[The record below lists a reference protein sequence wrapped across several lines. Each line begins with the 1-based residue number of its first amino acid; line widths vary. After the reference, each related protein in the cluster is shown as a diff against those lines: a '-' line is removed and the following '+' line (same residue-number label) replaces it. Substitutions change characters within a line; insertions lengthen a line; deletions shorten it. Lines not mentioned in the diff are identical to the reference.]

1 MGTVEEVLHKESNG
15 TAAIPQWHA
24 LRSAVS
30 RETFEAVVRRNE
42 NTRGVRFGEPLI
54 RILLNTWKYVGFV

>member
-1 MGTVEEVLHKESNG
+1 MVEEVLHKESNG

-24 LRSAVS
+24 LRS
-30 RETFEAVVRRNE
+30 AVVRRNE